1 MDIHIRGLSCIDG
14 KVAVVLDLISPD
26 GSKQAMFMPT
36 GYAHTLA
43 CTLIEFALIGRSN
56 EATLKERP
64 GAVLDP
70 TAAILEFGTRVEERM
85 KLNDSTATVQWNL
98 GPVN

>member
-26 GSKQAMFMPT
+26 GTKQSMLMPT

-56 EATLKERP
+56 EAILKDRP
-64 GAVLDP
+64 GAILDP
-70 TAAILEFGTRVEERM
+70 TAAVVAFGTRLEERM
-85 KLNDSTATVQWNL
+85 KLNDSTAAVTWGN
-98 GPVN
+98 GIVN